1 MTATPGRAVY
11 EAQHAAM
18 RRRFPGIAEI
28 RWNELGAEAQAE
40 WEDIARAGIA
50 AYIEANGRDPVDA
63 RSVILE
69 AAGLPVVTAG
79 RLATALKGAAV
90 LVTSVRSA
98 SGESMWTAT
107 PARPHDLAVQL
118 LSAIDP
124 RLTDDAP
131 QPAGRLPCSVCEDEA
146 VTSPHGV
153 PS

>member
-28 RWNELGAEAQAE
+28 RWDELSAEAQAE

-50 AYIEANGRDPVDA
+50 AYIEANGCDPVDA

-69 AAGLPVVTAG
+69 AAGLPV
-79 RLATALKGAAV
+79 AV
-90 LVTSVRSA
+90 
-98 SGESMWTAT
+98 
-107 PARPHDLAVQL
+107 
-118 LSAIDP
+118 
-124 RLTDDAP
+124 
-131 QPAGRLPCSVCEDEA
+131 PCSVCEDEA